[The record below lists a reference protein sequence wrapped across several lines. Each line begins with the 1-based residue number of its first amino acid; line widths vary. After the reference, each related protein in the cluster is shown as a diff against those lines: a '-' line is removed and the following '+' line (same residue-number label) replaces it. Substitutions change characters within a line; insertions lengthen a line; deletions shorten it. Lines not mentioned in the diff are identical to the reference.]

1 MKSLV
6 EFIYEWK
13 DDLTPQIII
22 IMGTPGCGK
31 TFWMQHNGVKF
42 FKDEC
47 GITLNPMELDID
59 HTLKKF
65 QLEDFPN
72 FCDRLISYKYYTIT
86 DNITG
91 NAVHNNKMAWKAFID
106 NEQERFKELNLKFGG
121 NDSNV
126 PDLSK
131 IDYAFCAPYI
141 SRYYNAQKSEKQ
153 KVLNEFIDV
162 MKKEYFDKVFASDFS
177 VRGKAKEEYNNNLI
191 KKIKDINGDVF
202 IAISGAKMSTIDKI
216 VSLAPKSSTVRI
228 VYLNGNVDKAVRQ
241 DAKRERSGG
250 EKFVRDYANKI
261 DKVWSELKN
270 TFSDKGI
277 NCIYEFEDKRAN
289 DLQSPPEWNMIKIH
303 KK

>member
-65 QLEDFPN
+65 QLEEFPN

-141 SRYYNAQKSEKQ
+141 SKYYNAQKSEKQ

>member
-202 IAISGAKMSTIDKI
+202 IAISGAKMSTIDEI

>member
-153 KVLNEFIDV
+153 KVLNEVIDV
-162 MKKEYFDKVFASDFS
+162 MKKEYCDKVFASDFS

>member
-13 DDLTPQIII
+13 YDLTPQIII

-65 QLEDFPN
+65 QLEEFPN

-241 DAKRERSGG
+241 DTKRERSGG

>member
-65 QLEDFPN
+65 QLEEFPN

-86 DNITG
+86 DKKTG
-91 NAVHNNKMAWKAFID
+91 NSVHNNKMAWKAFID

-141 SRYYNAQKSEKQ
+141 SRYYNAKQSEKG
-153 KVLNEFIDV
+153 KVLNEFIGV

-202 IAISGAKMSTIDKI
+202 IAISGAKMSTIDEI

>member
-22 IMGTPGCGK
+22 IMGTPVCGK

-65 QLEDFPN
+65 QLEEFPN

-202 IAISGAKMSTIDKI
+202 IAISGAKMSTIDEI

>member
-65 QLEDFPN
+65 QLEEFPN

-202 IAISGAKMSTIDKI
+202 IAISGAKMSTIDEI

>member
-277 NCIYEFEDKRAN
+277 KCIYEFEDKRAN

>member
-1 MKSLV
+1 
-6 EFIYEWK
+6 
-13 DDLTPQIII
+13 
-22 IMGTPGCGK
+22 
-31 TFWMQHNGVKF
+31 
-42 FKDEC
+42 
-47 GITLNPMELDID
+47 
-59 HTLKKF
+59 
-65 QLEDFPN
+65 
-72 FCDRLISYKYYTIT
+72 
-86 DNITG
+86 
-91 NAVHNNKMAWKAFID
+91 
-106 NEQERFKELNLKFGG
+106 
-121 NDSNV
+121 
-126 PDLSK
+126 
-131 IDYAFCAPYI
+131 
-141 SRYYNAQKSEKQ
+141 
-153 KVLNEFIDV
+153 

>member
-13 DDLTPQIII
+13 YDLTPQIII

-65 QLEDFPN
+65 QLEEFPN